1 MELPR
6 RIEPGPERHLSEN
19 HIQPPV
25 KSDAQLM
32 LENIVQS
39 TSQSLEQ
46 RSAKSSH
53 ASPSNAQDAKPR
65 LMLMG
70 LRR

>member
-6 RIEPGPERHLSEN
+6 QVEPGWGSASKQTPS
-19 HIQPPV
+19 QSTAAP

-32 LENIVQS
+32 LENILQGTTQS
-39 TSQSLEQ
+39 MEQ
-46 RSAKSSH
+46 PAAESANK
-53 ASPSNAQDAKPR
+53 PQDAKPR